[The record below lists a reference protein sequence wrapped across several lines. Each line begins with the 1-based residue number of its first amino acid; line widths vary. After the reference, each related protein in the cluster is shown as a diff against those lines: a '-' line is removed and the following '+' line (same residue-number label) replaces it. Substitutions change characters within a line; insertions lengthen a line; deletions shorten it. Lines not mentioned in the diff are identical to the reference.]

1 MQTMNALQFPGQL
14 RLGAKRI
21 REARMWR
28 DQLSVGL
35 VVVALS
41 LNAVGLVDLV
51 IKLRPLA
58 YQVPVHYSSISGFDR
73 LGAWYEPYFIILFG
87 TVITLT
93 NAFLAGR
100 SFSRSRV
107 ASFYL
112 LLGSVVVSVFC
123 LIIANAFS
131 SVS

>member
-1 MQTMNALQFPGQL
+1 MNASQLTGQI
-14 RLGAKRI
+14 RLSAKHI
-21 REARMWR
+21 RDARMWR
-28 DQLSVGL
+28 DQLSLGL

-41 LNAVGLVDLV
+41 LNAVGLVDLAL
-51 IKLRPLA
+51 KLHPLA
-58 YQVPVHYSSISGFDR
+58 YQIPVHYSSISGFSGFDR
-73 LGAWYEPYFIILFG
+73 LGNWYEPYYIVLFG
-87 TVITLT
+87 TVITLV
-93 NAFLAGR
+93 NAYLAGR

-112 LLGSVVVSVFC
+112 LLGSVVVSIFC